1 MKLFLITV
9 LLCSCAS
16 SKGDSID
23 NVVEEVISKKEGVD
37 IRIDPIKEE
46 QK

>member
-1 MKLFLITV
+1 MKYFLITI
-9 LLCSCAS
+9 LLCSCMS

-23 NVVEEVISKKEGVD
+23 NVVEEAIKRKEGVD

-46 QK
+46 K